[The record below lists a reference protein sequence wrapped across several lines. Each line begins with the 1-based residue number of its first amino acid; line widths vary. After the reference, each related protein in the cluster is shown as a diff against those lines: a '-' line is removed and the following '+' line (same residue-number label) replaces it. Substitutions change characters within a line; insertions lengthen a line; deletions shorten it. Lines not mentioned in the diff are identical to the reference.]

1 MTENRKPEKAKDFV
15 EKFLQIS
22 GKVFEVL
29 GKIIKWWFWI
39 SMFLV
44 GVIFWLLDLWLG
56 DGRNPIPAPWD
67 NKQPEFDPNQFRK
80 ELENATVEEILKQFN
95 KEFEEIEKRNKLEPE
110 EKRVVRKIKGLDRS
124 KLRSQIVRDN
134 LDQHE
139 LEILFLLLLKILS
152 GELG

>member
-22 GKVFEVL
+22 GNVFEVL

-39 SMFLV
+39 SMFLLGLV
-44 GVIFWLLDLWLG
+44 FWLLDLWLG
-56 DGRNPIPAPWD
+56 DGRNRIDPPWVNRRPD
-67 NKQPEFDPNQFRK
+67 FDPNKFRK
-80 ELENATVEEILKQFN
+80 ELQNATVEEIIEQFN
-95 KEFEEIEKRNKLEPE
+95 EQFEEIEKRNKLEPE
-110 EKRVVRKIKGLDRS
+110 EKRVIRKIKGLDRS

>member
-1 MTENRKPEKAKDFV
+1 MTENRKPEKAKDFL

-110 EKRVVRKIKGLDRS
+110 EKRVIRKIKGLDRS

>member
-1 MTENRKPEKAKDFV
+1 MTENRKPEKAKDFL

-39 SMFLV
+39 SMFLL
-44 GVIFWLLDLWLG
+44 GLIFWLLDLWLG

>member
-1 MTENRKPEKAKDFV
+1 MTEDRKPEKTKDFL

-56 DGRNPIPAPWD
+56 DGRNPVPAPWD
-67 NKQPEFDPNQFRK
+67 NKQPEFDPNQFRQD
-80 ELENATVEEILKQFN
+80 LEKSTPESILKQFG
-95 KEFEEIEKRNKLEPE
+95 KQLEELENRNKLEPD
-110 EKRVVRKIKGLDRS
+110 EKKVVRKLKGLDRQ
-124 KLRSQIVRDN
+124 KLRSQLQDALSDDER
-134 LDQHE
+134 E
-139 LEILFLLLLKILS
+139 TLFIILLKL
-152 GELG
+152 LGFIKAR

>member
-56 DGRNPIPAPWD
+56 DGRNPIPAPWG

-95 KEFEEIEKRNKLEPE
+95 KEFEEIEKRNNLEPE

-124 KLRSQIVRDN
+124 RLRSQIVRDN

>member
-22 GKVFEVL
+22 GNVFEVL

-39 SMFLV
+39 SMFLLGLV
-44 GVIFWLLDLWLG
+44 FWLLDLWLG
-56 DGRNPIPAPWD
+56 DGRNPVRPPWE
-67 NKQPEFDPNQFRK
+67 NRRSNFDPNKFRK
-80 ELENATVEEILKQFN
+80 ELENATVEQLIKQFN
-95 KEFEEIEKRNKLEPE
+95 EQFEEIEKRDKLEPE
-110 EKRVVRKIKGLDRS
+110 EKRVIRKIKGLDRS
-124 KLRSQIVRDN
+124 RLRSQIVRDN

>member
-1 MTENRKPEKAKDFV
+1 MTENRKPEKAKDFL

-39 SMFLV
+39 SMFLLGLV
-44 GVIFWLLDLWLG
+44 FWLLDLWLG

-67 NKQPEFDPNQFRK
+67 NKQPEFDPNKFRK